1 MRIFVTGAT
10 GFIGSRIV
18 PQLLAAGHHVVGMTR
33 SEAGAA
39 SLRAAGADA
48 HFATLEDLPS
58 IQAGIEGAD
67 AVIHTAFDH
76 DFSNFVANCE
86 KDRRVIEA
94 IGAVLK
100 GSPRPLVITSGT
112 GMGQATPG
120 EPATED
126 VFNPEHPNPRR
137 LSEITGRALLEAG
150 VNVAVVRL
158 PQVHDVVRQG
168 LITPFI
174 ALSKQK
180 GRVAYHGDGRNRWP
194 AAPVDD
200 VARLYRLAVEKA
212 EPGMRYHAVA
222 EEGVEVR
229 DIARVVGAGLGLPVG
244 SVSGEEAQAH
254 LGWLGMFAGVDMPA
268 SSALTRQ
275 RLGWTPQG
283 PSLLS
288 DLERMDYAAVG

>member
-18 PQLLAAGHHVVGMTR
+18 PQLLAAGHDVVGMTR
-33 SEAGAA
+33 SDAGAA
-39 SLRAAGADA
+39 SLRALGADV

-58 IQAGIEGAD
+58 IQAGIERAD

-86 KDRRVIEA
+86 KDRRVVEA
-94 IGAVLK
+94 LGTVLR
-100 GSPRPLVITSGT
+100 GSRRPLLVTSGI
-112 GMGQATPG
+112 GMGQAATG
-120 EPATED
+120 GPATED

-137 LSEITGRALLEAG
+137 LSEMAAQGLLDAG

-158 PQVHDVVRQG
+158 PQVHDRARQG

-174 ALSKQK
+174 ALSKRK
-180 GRVAYHGDGRNRWP
+180 GRVAHVGEGRNRWP

-212 EPGMRYHAVA
+212 EPGARYHAVA
-222 EEGVEVR
+222 EEGVQVR
-229 DIARVVGAGLGLPVG
+229 DIARVVGAGLGLPVV

-254 LGWLGMFAGVDMPA
+254 FGWLGMFAGLDMPA

-275 RLGWTPQG
+275 RLGWTPEG

-288 DLERMDYAAVG
+288 DLERMDYAAVP